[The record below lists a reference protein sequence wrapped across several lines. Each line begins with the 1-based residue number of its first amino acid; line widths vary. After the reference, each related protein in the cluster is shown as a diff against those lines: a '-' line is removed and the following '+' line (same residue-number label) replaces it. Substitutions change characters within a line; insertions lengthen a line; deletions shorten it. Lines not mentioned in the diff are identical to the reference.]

1 MQTSLDKIK
10 DLILSIKDLPTLP
23 TVAMQVMSLTQDP
36 ESSMSDIVAVIQ
48 NDPAITTKILRIANS
63 AFYGMRQKIDSI
75 NRALVVLGMNEVNN
89 LITSISVFKTFPISH
104 DKPTFDRESFWEHC
118 ALTGEIAKNISVKLG
133 MKVMSEVFTAGLLHD
148 VGKIIMDQY
157 FHDQFSEALEI
168 SYHQKIPLYEAE
180 KQVFGVNHAQIGGWV
195 AERWKLPR
203 NLTDSILYH
212 HKPDRSM
219 NYKLLTAIVDIAN
232 TFSKIADC
240 SFSGE
245 QVQVVIE
252 ETSAWNL
259 IKAEIPAVS
268 NIDLAKFTFELENMA
283 ANAKDFI
290 SVVK

>member
-1 MQTSLDKIK
+1 MQTNLDKIK

-36 ESSMSDIVAVIQ
+36 ESSMSDIVTVIQ
-48 NDPAITTKILRIANS
+48 NDPAITTKILRISNS

-104 DKPTFDRESFWEHC
+104 DKPSFDREKFWEHC

-133 MKVMSEVFTAGLLHD
+133 MKIMSEVFTAGLLHD

-157 FHDQFSEALEI
+157 FHDQFTEALEL
-168 SYHQKIPLYEAE
+168 SYSQKIPLYDAE
-180 KQVFGVNHAQIGGWV
+180 KQVFGVNHAQIGGWI

-252 ETSAWNL
+252 ETTAWSL
-259 IKAEIPAVS
+259 ISAEIPAVN

-283 ANAKDFI
+283 INAKDFI

>member
-1 MQTSLDKIK
+1 MQTSMDKIK

-23 TVAMQVMSLTQDP
+23 TVAMEVMALTQDP
-36 ESSMSDIVAVIQ
+36 DSSMADIVTVVQ

-89 LITSISVFKTFPISH
+89 LITSISVFKTFPITS
-104 DKPTFDRESFWEHC
+104 DSPSFDREKFWEHC

-133 MKVMSEVFTAGLLHD
+133 MKIMSEVFTAGLLHD

-157 FHDQFSEALEI
+157 FHDDFNKALEI
-168 SYHQKIPLYEAE
+168 SFSQNIPLYEAE
-180 KQVFGVNHAQIGGWV
+180 KQVFGVNHSQIGGWV
-195 AERWKLPR
+195 AEKWKLPR

-212 HKPDRSM
+212 HKPERSM
-219 NYKLLTAIVDIAN
+219 NYKLLTAIVDVAN
-232 TFSKIADC
+232 TFAKIADF

-245 QVQVVIE
+245 RVQVIIE
-252 ETSAWNL
+252 ETAAWQI

-268 NIDLAKFTFELENMA
+268 NIDLAKFTFELEDMA
-283 ANAKDFI
+283 LNAKDFI
-290 SVVK
+290 SIVK